1 MTHLLSAI
9 SSFAS
14 SKRVTFS
21 IFRSTCRCKIL
32 PAFFLG
38 KVEMKL
44 QPPDVTSAS
53 ENSCCY
59 TTATC
64 QRSMITADF
73 DLHLF
78 MLG

>member
-1 MTHLLSAI
+1 MAAGVTLS
-9 SSFAS
+9 
-14 SKRVTFS
+14 FS
-21 IFRSTCRCKIL
+21 ICRSACRCKIP

-53 ENSCCY
+53 KNSCCY